1 MKHPALTRVMAVVL
15 AIVCVIMLIFGA
27 VGIGEAESSYA
38 EDLSEHEKLTEHI
51 TTYIELSEKLDGED
65 SYKEMTQKI
74 DERQEQHDKD
84 AGEYRTDLAERA
96 ATQGGYKQGAD
107 ALWEAK
113 VQTDGAY
120 KAFYDSYGETI
131 ATLEAAEAQFAQ
143 KKAEAEATKT
153 QLNALLTACSAA
165 PSLPT
170 EPQKP
175 TEPTPP
181 TAPNSDNYEG
191 GTESAEYQAALAD
204 YNTKLEAYN
213 ADYAAYENALKEYQA
228 QCDAYPAKL
237 AEAQAARAYVMS
249 QVSGALGAMGISA
262 DSPEAAAAAISGVIK
277 SIDDGLAEGEKAI
290 AEGRAKLEAGVAAIN
305 AAKGKVDGG
314 LETIWY
320 EMGKM
325 DDEEPELEEKRE
337 ELLAEAAQLEQDR
350 EDAKQRKEDE
360 RKLSSSRA
368 YLKNTDGISALLESG
383 AEQDGALADCAQR
396 YAAEYFSTLNREH
409 IARLVLS
416 GLEIAGGVIGLMCM
430 GAAFEKNKSRFML
443 LAPVVAAFL
452 MAAGALLIAVFF
464 KFDVLY
470 SAIPV
475 LIFAPVYLL
484 VAAPKAKLAV

>member
-15 AIVCVIMLIFGA
+15 AIVCVIMLISGA

-65 SYKEMTQKI
+65 SYKEMNQKI
-74 DERQEQHDKD
+74 DERQEQHDKN

-120 KAFYDSYGETI
+120 NAFYASYDETL
-131 ATLEAAEAQFAQ
+131 ATLEAAETQFAQ
-143 KKAEAEATKT
+143 KKAEAEASKA
-153 QLNALLTACSAA
+153 QLNTLLSACSMVPA
-165 PSLPT
+165 LPT

-175 TEPTPP
+175 TEPTAP
-181 TAPNSDNYEG
+181 TAPDAANYEG
-191 GTESAEYQAALAD
+191 GEENPDYQAAHTQYA
-204 YNTKLEAYN
+204 
-213 ADYAAYENALKEYQA
+213 ADYAAYKEQKATYETAFGEYQTQYA
-228 QCDAYPAKL
+228 AYQVELAK
-237 AEAQAARAYVMS
+237 AQATRAIVMG
-249 QVSGALGAMGISA
+249 QISGALGAMGISA
-262 DSPEAAAAAISGVIK
+262 DSPEVAAAAISAVIK

-290 AEGRAKLEAGVAAIN
+290 AEGRAKFEAGAAAIN

-337 ELLAEAAQLEQDR
+337 ELLAEAEQLERDR
-350 EDAKQRKEDE
+350 EAAKQRKEDE

-368 YLKNTDGISALLESG
+368 YLKNTDGINTLLELGS
-383 AEQDGALADCAQR
+383 EQDDALADCAQR
-396 YAAEYFSTLNREH
+396 YAAEFLSTLNSEH

-416 GLEIAGGVIGLMCM
+416 ALEIAGGVIGLMCM
-430 GAAFEKNKSRFML
+430 GAAFEKSKSRFML
-443 LAPVVAAFL
+443 LAPVAAAFV

-464 KFDVLY
+464 SFDVLY